1 MNEDKIIAIYQE
13 FAKGIKRIQN
23 SGHQISP
30 EQKKKLDG
38 FINISNDLLEKA
50 KEAGFG
56 DKMVLNND
64 IKINESDDFHQL
76 IEASIMNP
84 TMKGEMKV
92 ALNKWLTSDKKITRE
107 GVWDAVQRIDEYYQ
121 ANVLTVSAI
130 VIPTRMKGRWE
141 ETFGEKIDDLELVAL
156 AYQDSAEQAL
166 LTEIRT
172 LTQDNWKAVTTR
184 ISANFEAN
192 FKGKSVWLMAAN
204 RVDNAKVQLKI
215 DLAERKL
222 PTKNIKYIVLKN
234 GKIQLSGKLGFTKPV
249 LVSAQKKV
257 MNDYVSFFAQGIR
270 NTITANI
277 KEIAEKG
284 LFQKGSTTLGTVG
297 ITVNL
302 PYCVITLKI
311 DGGKT
316 GWAETIE
323 KAKAGDLGGL
333 SSSWAVRLSVQ
344 VDIKKMLASSDLKN
358 GINGTVLNDSLC
370 KLAISGGWDISV
382 DWAAFADIETKK
394 YKAKT
399 EKVSAEDKLK
409 AIEKDND
416 VAKKIKSKQDD
427 LAKKATK
434 LTDAVDK
441 KDMNAMKKAANEVK
455 ETAKDIQNLIDGH
468 DFSDPK
474 LHKSINEGLEE
485 AGEAIYKKLAGPI
498 AKMSKAFKYAAPLA
512 KLMPGVN
519 AIFTVI
525 EVATYVIAFVTWFN
539 NVNASSWEDYFIAA
553 GDHMSKNFGGW
564 FRWLDKKLSQ

>member
-1 MNEDKIIAIYQE
+1 
-13 FAKGIKRIQN
+13 
-23 SGHQISP
+23 
-30 EQKKKLDG
+30 
-38 FINISNDLLEKA
+38 
-50 KEAGFG
+50 
-56 DKMVLNND
+56 
-64 IKINESDDFHQL
+64 
-76 IEASIMNP
+76 
-84 TMKGEMKV
+84 
-92 ALNKWLTSDKKITRE
+92 
-107 GVWDAVQRIDEYYQ
+107 
-121 ANVLTVSAI
+121 
-130 VIPTRMKGRWE
+130 
-141 ETFGEKIDDLELVAL
+141 
-156 AYQDSAEQAL
+156 
-166 LTEIRT
+166 
-172 LTQDNWKAVTTR
+172 
-184 ISANFEAN
+184 
-192 FKGKSVWLMAAN
+192 MAAN